1 VTRHPSGWVGGLLG
15 WLRPKWSFVAIP
27 ARRWQEY
34 VPRMGLMDKVK
45 AQAEQAVA
53 KGKQGVAQGQS
64 KLEEIQA
71 KKRADTL
78 LRNLGA
84 AYYAQQRSGGS
95 ADAVASALAAVDA
108 HSTEHGTVDTAA
120 TIDLDES

>member
-1 VTRHPSGWVGGLLG
+1 MICWGYR
-15 WLRPKWSFVAIP
+15 
-27 ARRWQEY
+27 
-34 VPRMGLMDKVK
+34 PRMGLMDKVK

-71 KKRADTL
+71 KKRADGL

-95 ADAVASALAAVDA
+95 ADAVAAALAAVDQHA
-108 HSTEHGTVDTAA
+108 TEHGAVDTAA
-120 TIDLDES
+120 TINLTTPET

>member
-1 VTRHPSGWVGGLLG
+1 
-15 WLRPKWSFVAIP
+15 
-27 ARRWQEY
+27 
-34 VPRMGLMDKVK
+34 MGLMDKVK

-71 KKRADTL
+71 KKKADGL

-84 AYYAQQRSGGS
+84 AYYAQQRAGGS
-95 ADAVASALAAVDA
+95 ADAVTGALAAVDQHA
-108 HSTEHGTVDTAA
+108 AEHGTVDTAA
-120 TIDLDES
+120 TINLDEA